1 MAGNDGRQRLGNR
14 QDYVRMEI
22 EPAQERRNVEVIPIP
37 VGAARL
43 LSLGELPG
51 RLAKPRGSALL
62 PGQGVATLAG
72 GNHGLECG

>member
-1 MAGNDGRQRLGNR
+1 VAGNDGRQRLGNR
-14 QDYVRMEI
+14 QDYVRMAI
-22 EPAQERRNVEVIPIP
+22 GPAQERRDVEVTAIL

-62 PGQGVATLAG
+62 AAQAVATLAG
-72 GNHGLECG
+72 GNHGLECE

>member
-1 MAGNDGRQRLGNR
+1 MAGDDGRQRLGNR

-22 EPAQERRNVEVIPIP
+22 EPAQERRNVEVIPIL

-43 LSLGELPG
+43 LSLGDLPG
-51 RLAKPRGSALL
+51 RLAKPRGSALI
-62 PGQGVATLAG
+62 PAQAIATLAG